1 MSTDPILASL
11 DDGIARIRFN
21 RPSALNAIDV
31 PMAEQLLATVKRL
44 QAAGGVRVI
53 VLSGEGRAFM
63 AGGDLRAFHADP
75 QHADTTARAL
85 IDPLHAALELLA
97 AGDAPVLASLHGAV
111 AGAGMSLALAADLAI
126 AADDTVF
133 NMAYARIGASLDAG
147 SSWALPRLVGLR
159 RAMQIALLSEPIDAA
174 AALALGL
181 VNRVVPAAERE
192 AQTMVLARRLAA
204 GPTAAYGRIRR
215 LLRTSHDRDLGE
227 QLRAERDAFAEGA
240 RTRDF
245 TDGVAAFFE
254 KRAPRFGGD

>member
-85 IDPLHAALELLA
+85 IDPLHAALALLA

-181 VNRVVPAAERE
+181 VNRVVPRAALAAE
-192 AQTMVLARRLAA
+192 TDLLARRLAA
-204 GPTAAYGRIRR
+204 GPTLAYGHIKR
-215 LLRTSHDRDLGE
+215 LLRGSFDCTMAEQMGRERTAFRETSHTAD
-227 QLRAERDAFAEGA
+227 FAEG
-240 RTRDF
+240 TR
-245 TDGVAAFFE
+245 AFVE
-254 KRAPRFGGD
+254 KRRAKFAGR